1 MSKSVEILSGQHS
14 PAADAKREYQLL
26 PDPIVLENE
35 QIEAR
40 FDRGS
45 GALILL
51 TYKPTGWMLQRRPSL
66 GESFRAFVPVPDR
79 NYNPVLGP
87 KNKLSS
93 FELSEDRTRL
103 VLSWD
108 GWESEYAGWLNVS
121 LRGVV
126 QMKDNHLSF
135 SAEIINR
142 SPYRVDSLS
151 WPILGD
157 IGIPEGETSLSR
169 DNLELGTL
177 RRTQLYPFMVN
188 ERGYWGTNFP
198 TQINGR
204 GNIGLQIGGPNF
216 FQRYILISGTGQGVY
231 LGTHETV
238 PIEVVNYVFEL
249 EPGYTNSFACRFP
262 KMSELDEYRVRLS
275 AQAVHLPFIAAG
287 ESKRVSNVV
296 IAPYQGT
303 WHSGVDIYKEWR
315 STWFRRPACPQWT
328 QGVHSWQ
335 QIQINSAEDD
345 LRTPFSQLAQRVQQL
360 ARHGVS
366 ALQLVGWNAGGQD
379 RGNPSHSPEPRL
391 GTWAELKEAIAEI
404 EAMGVRVVL
413 FNKYTWAEM
422 TTETYGKELKAY
434 AAIDPYGIPYSH
446 PGYEY
451 QTPTQLAGINTRRF
465 AVACMNSAAWHDLCE
480 TEFRRSVDSG
490 ASGILYDE
498 AFHHASANF
507 CFSSEH
513 GHSIPMTLW
522 AGDLLLGHRF
532 RDVVRKTV
540 GEDRFLLS
548 GEVLF
553 DLQYQHYSLSYFRI
567 SPGHIP
573 AERYTDPFHP
583 MMIAVTGFDD
593 REMINRALLY
603 RYIISYEPFNFKG
616 DLEDFPTT
624 LKYGKKV
631 DAFRKRYADY
641 LWDAEFRDT
650 RGAEVTT
657 DGSPAILYA
666 VFRRPASGRRAVVII
681 NDEPEASAS
690 VSVVFEDRG
699 RTLSWATPE
708 DPDLHALESALT
720 VPPRSACVVLEQA

>member
-1 MSKSVEILSGQHS
+1 MSKSVEILSGQNS
-14 PAADAKREYQLL
+14 PAADARREYALSAN
-26 PDPIVLENE
+26 PIVLENE
-35 QIEAR
+35 EIEAR

-45 GALILL
+45 GALISLA
-51 TYKPTGWMLQRRPSL
+51 YKTTGWMIQRRPSL
-66 GESFRAFVPVPDR
+66 GESFRAFVPVQAR
-79 NYNPVLGP
+79 NYNPVLGT

-93 FELSEDRTRL
+93 FELSENPTRL
-103 VLSWD
+103 VLWWN
-108 GWESEYAGWLNVS
+108 GWESEYAGLLDIS
-121 LRGVV
+121 FRGVV
-126 QMKDNHLSF
+126 ELKNNLLSF
-135 SAEIINR
+135 SAEIENR
-142 SPYRVDSLS
+142 SLYRIDSLS

-157 IGIPEGETSLSR
+157 LGIPQGETSLSR

-204 GNIGLQIGGPNF
+204 GNNVGLQIGGPNF
-216 FQRYILISGTGQGVY
+216 FNRYVLISGTGQGIY

-249 EPGYTNSFACRFP
+249 KPGYANSFACTFP
-262 KMSELDEYRVRLS
+262 KMSELDEYRVRIS
-275 AQAVHLPFIAAG
+275 AQSVHLPFVAAG
-287 ESKRVSNVV
+287 ETKRLSNVI

-303 WHSGVDIYKEWR
+303 WHTGVDIYKEWR
-315 STWFRRPACPQWT
+315 STWFRRPASPKWT
-328 QGVHSWQ
+328 HSVHSWQ

-345 LRTPFSQLAQRVQQL
+345 LRTPFRALPQRAQQL
-360 ARHGVS
+360 ARHGVA

-391 GTWAELKEAIAEI
+391 GTWEELKKAIAEI

-413 FNKYTWAEM
+413 FNKYTWVEM
-422 TTETYGKELKAY
+422 TTEAYKKQLKAH
-434 AAIDPYGIPYSH
+434 AAVDPHGIPYSH

-465 AVACMNSAAWHDLCE
+465 AVACMNDATWHDLCE
-480 TEFRRSVDSG
+480 RELSKSVELG

-498 AFHHASANF
+498 AFHHGSANF
-507 CFSSEH
+507 CFSSKH
-513 GHSIPMTLW
+513 GHPVPATLW
-522 AGDLLLGHRF
+522 SGDLLLGQRF
-532 RDVVRKTV
+532 RNIVRTNL
-540 GEDRFLLS
+540 GEDRFLLA

-573 AERYTDPFHP
+573 AERYADPFHP

-624 LKYGKKV
+624 LEYGKKV
-631 DAFRKRYADY
+631 DALRKRYAAY

-650 RGAEVTT
+650 HGAKVTV
-657 DGSPAILYA
+657 DGNPAILYS
-666 VFRRPASGRRAVVII
+666 VFRQPASSRRAVVIV
-681 NDEPEASAS
+681 NDEIDVSAL
-690 VSVVFEDRG
+690 VSVDLEGSGRG
-699 RTLSWATPE
+699 LRWTSPE
-708 DPDLHALESALT
+708 NPDLQAFEHTLT
-720 VPPRSACVVLEQA
+720 VKPRSACVVLEI